1 MSWTTSRPSAGIDHS
16 RNGAM
21 LNSVKKIDGCSVR
34 ATDGLVGH
42 VEDVFFDDRR
52 WAIRYIVVDTGRWL
66 SDRRVLISPYA
77 VEQPPCTIKTIE
89 LALTREQIVGSP
101 GADAH
106 EPVSRQYEQTL
117 VDYYGHPAWWEGG
130 GLWAAGGYPRLPL
143 PAEAV
148 EFDASRKD
156 IRALPAQQAGLRSA
170 ERVNGYAI
178 QCIDGSVG
186 HVCDYLF
193 DDESWAIRYLVVETR
208 HWWPGGPQVLIG
220 THWLEQV
227 DWPEKAVRV
236 LITREQVLASP
247 IYDAKSPVHRDYEHR
262 LHEAYDRT
270 GYWG

>member
-1 MSWTTSRPSAGIDHS
+1 
-16 RNGAM
+16 M

-77 VEQPPCTIKTIE
+77 VEQPLCTIKTIE

-106 EPVSRQYEQTL
+106 EPVSREYEQTL

-130 GLWAAGGYPRLPL
+130 GLWAAGGYPHLPL
-143 PAEAV
+143 PAEAA
-148 EFDASRKD
+148 EFDASPTD
-156 IRALPAQQAGLRSA
+156 IRAFPAQQAGLRSA

-193 DDESWAIRYLVVETR
+193 DDESWAIRYFVVETR

-236 LITREQVLASP
+236 LITREQVLTSP